1 MARHLELMESE
12 GANEPLHIALVGMM
26 GCGKS
31 TVGRE
36 LAALAERPFIDLD
49 REIEGRQHRTI
60 AQIFAEDGEEAF
72 RRMEFDAILR
82 AICEP
87 PSVLSTGG
95 GAVQSEVNRNL
106 LWRTSFVVYLR
117 ASAECLWGRVK
128 QSRNRPLLQRPDA
141 RETLEK
147 LLAEREPRYR
157 EAHYTVDVE
166 SASIDDI
173 AANIW
178 DAYCHRHPV

>member
-1 MARHLELMESE
+1 METDE
-12 GANEPLHIALVGMM
+12 GNEPIHIALIGMM
-26 GCGKS
+26 GSGKS
-31 TVGRE
+31 SAGRE
-36 LAALAERPFIDLD
+36 LAELADRPFLDLD
-49 REIEGRQHRTI
+49 REIEARQHRTI
-60 AQIFAEDGEEAF
+60 TQIFAEDGEEAF

-82 AICEP
+82 AVCEP
-87 PSVLSTGG
+87 PSILSTGG
-95 GAVQSEVNRNL
+95 GAVQAEVNRDL
-106 LWRTSFVVYLR
+106 LWRSSFVVYLK
-117 ASAECLWGRVK
+117 ASVECLWERVRR
-128 QSRNRPLLQRPDA
+128 SRNRPLLQRPDA

-147 LLAEREPRYR
+147 LLAEREPRYL

>member
-1 MARHLELMESE
+1 MEAE
-12 GANEPLHIALVGMM
+12 TGKGAAHIALVGMM

-36 LAALAERPFIDLD
+36 LAALSERPFLDLD

-82 AICEP
+82 AVCEP
-87 PSVLSTGG
+87 PSILSTGG
-95 GAVQSEVNRNL
+95 GAVQAEANREL
-106 LWRTSFVVYLR
+106 LWRSSFVVYLR
-117 ASAECLWGRVK
+117 ASPDCLWARVRRN
-128 QSRNRPLLQRPDA
+128 RNRPLLQRPDG
-141 RETLEK
+141 RQVLEK
-147 LLAEREPRYR
+147 LLAERESRYL

-173 AANIW
+173 AGCIW
-178 DAYCHRHPV
+178 DAYSHRHSA

>member
-1 MARHLELMESE
+1 MESDE
-12 GANEPLHIALVGMM
+12 VNEPIHIALIGMM
-26 GCGKS
+26 GSGKS
-31 TVGRE
+31 SVGRE
-36 LAALAERPFIDLD
+36 LAEVAERPFLDLD
-49 REIEGRQHRTI
+49 REIEARQHRTI

-82 AICEP
+82 AVCEP
-87 PSVLSTGG
+87 PSILSTGG
-95 GAVQSEVNRNL
+95 GAVQAEVNRDV
-106 LWRTSFVVYLR
+106 LWRFSFVVYLR
-117 ASAECLWGRVK
+117 ASVECLWERVRR
-128 QSRNRPLLQRPDA
+128 SRNRPLLQRPDA

-147 LLAEREPRYR
+147 LLAEREPRYL